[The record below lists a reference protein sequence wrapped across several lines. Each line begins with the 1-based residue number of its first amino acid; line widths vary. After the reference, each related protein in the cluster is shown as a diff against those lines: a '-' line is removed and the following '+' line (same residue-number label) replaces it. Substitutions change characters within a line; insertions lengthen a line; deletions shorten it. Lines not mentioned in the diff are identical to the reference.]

1 MCGAQ
6 VADCQVKLQRADKL
20 IGGLGGERTRW
31 QATVKQLQLD
41 LHNVVGD
48 VVVAAGVI
56 AYSGPF
62 VPNYRTSLLAEW
74 GHLLEEARVPAS
86 KGANLIRT
94 LADPVTVRAW
104 TIAGLPTDTQSV
116 ENGIIVN
123 KARRWPLM
131 IDPQVRPMTPIR
143 QAGRHLHIGG
153 EALHVDAGS
162 SGDKQIA
169 CSKAD
174 KEG

>member
-1 MCGAQ
+1 MQ

-41 LHNVVGD
+41 LHNAVGD

-62 VPNYRTSLLAEW
+62 VPNYRTALLSEW
-74 GHLLEEARVPAS
+74 GHLLEQAHVPAS
-86 KGANLIRT
+86 KGANLVRT

-131 IDPQVRPMTPIR
+131 IDPQVRHMTMPACICPSR
-143 QAGRHLHIGG
+143 SLACRFFVSGMGAGLVDLLHRLVFSLLPGP
-153 EALHVDAGS
+153 
-162 SGDKQIA
+162 
-169 CSKAD
+169 
-174 KEG
+174 